1 MFGRSP
7 FCVLVVVNP
16 KPEDHFPSTQNQL
29 PVELEDF
36 VGVLE
41 QLMAELM
48 ISVPFGNRHEMSI
61 DLTEAIFGTEK
72 EFVSIKLEMCK
83 ECSGTGARS
92 GTSRRKCTTCG
103 GGGQVM
109 KSQQTPFGTFSQ
121 VRFFPSALIVL
132 DISRLQF

>member
-1 MFGRSP
+1 
-7 FCVLVVVNP
+7 VNP

>member
-1 MFGRSP
+1 M
-7 FCVLVVVNP
+7 NP
-16 KPEDHFPSTQNQL
+16 KPEDHFLSTQNQL

-41 QLMAELM
+41 QLTAELM

-72 EFVSIKLEMCK
+72 EFVSTKLETCK

-121 VRFFPSALIVL
+121 VCFFPSALIVL
-132 DISRLQF
+132 DISGLQF